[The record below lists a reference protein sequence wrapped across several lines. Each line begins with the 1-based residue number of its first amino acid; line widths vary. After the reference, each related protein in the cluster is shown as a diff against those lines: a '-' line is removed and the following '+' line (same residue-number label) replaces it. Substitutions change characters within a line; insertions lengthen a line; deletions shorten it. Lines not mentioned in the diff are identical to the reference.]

1 MNNTVSKNQMDL
13 SHCDTAAHLLATLNE
28 ILDCNCYNEQK
39 IKVNLG
45 ELTLTNAHIFSLKT
59 ILESSDITI
68 DILFTTSAQTQ
79 LAALGAGLVVSE
91 KLEEFY
97 SAENNAEENQEENNQ
112 ENQPEDGQENQ
123 DADSF
128 EKELEDA
135 IDLES
140 MTKSFDEDKARSTL
154 YIKQTLRSGQ
164 SVNYDGN
171 VVIIGDCKPG
181 SEVIAT
187 GDINV
192 WGVISG
198 IAHAGASGDYN
209 TNIRALKINAI
220 QLRIANLFARKP
232 DRSKVDKLN
241 KISSFIPEE
250 ARISQGEIIIYP
262 LNG

>member
-13 SHCDTAAHLLATLNE
+13 SHCDTAANMLATLNE
-28 ILDCNCYNEQK
+28 ILDCNDYNEQK

-59 ILESSDITI
+59 ILESSNVTI

-97 SAENNAEENQEENNQ
+97 SIDNKDEEHQVDS
-112 ENQPEDGQENQ
+112 QPEGNDKTQET
-123 DADSF
+123 DSL

-135 IDLES
+135 IDQEA
-140 MTKSFDEDKARSTL
+140 KSKNLLEDKIKNTL

-181 SEVIAT
+181 SEIIAT

-198 IAHAGASGDYN
+198 IAHAGTDGDYN
-209 TNIRALKINAI
+209 ANIRALKINAI

-241 KISSFIPEE
+241 KVSSFIPEE

>member
-1 MNNTVSKNQMDL
+1 MSNTVSKNQMDL

-28 ILDCNCYNEQK
+28 ILDCNDYNEQK
-39 IKVNLG
+39 VKVNLG
-45 ELTLTNAHIFSLKT
+45 ELNLTNAHIFSLKT
-59 ILESSDITI
+59 ILENSNINI
-68 DILFTTSAQTQ
+68 GILFTTSAQTQ

-97 SAENNAEENQEENNQ
+97 YCDINKEKHQEENSREHKPENNEQNQ
-112 ENQPEDGQENQ
+112 EIV
-123 DADSF
+123 SF
-128 EKELEDA
+128 EKDLENA
-135 IDLES
+135 IDQES
-140 MTKSFDEDKARSTL
+140 ISRNFIEDKVRNTF

-164 SVNYDGN
+164 SIDYDGN

-181 SEVIAT
+181 SEIIAT

-198 IAHAGASGDYN
+198 IAHAGANGDYN
-209 TNIRALKINAI
+209 ANIRALKINAI

-232 DRSKVDKLN
+232 DRSNVDKLN
-241 KISSFIPEE
+241 KVSSFIPEE